1 MLKCEFETHFE
12 TFVWK
17 KIKLQ
22 QLFASKFKEKHAVMM
37 LFFVRKQI
45 SMSLGAESVFLI
57 NNVAAFW
64 SMKV

>member
-1 MLKCEFETHFE
+1 
-12 TFVWK
+12 
-17 KIKLQ
+17 
-22 QLFASKFKEKHAVMM
+22 MM

-45 SMSLGAESVFLI
+45 SMSLVTESVFLI